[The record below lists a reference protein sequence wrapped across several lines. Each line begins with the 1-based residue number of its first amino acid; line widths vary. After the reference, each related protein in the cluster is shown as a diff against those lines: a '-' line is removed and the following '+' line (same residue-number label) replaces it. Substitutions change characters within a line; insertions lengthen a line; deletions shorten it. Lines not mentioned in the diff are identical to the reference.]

1 MNPFNQHQLLLLTL
15 ILTREVI
22 CGQSSS
28 DPSPVTGL
36 KAVNRTTNSLTIE
49 WIQPNDTRANKYT
62 YRIIVTNVIKGSSS
76 IHNTPKGQTKFTVED
91 LDPVYEY
98 TLSVQSVT
106 PEDTLSSPVKVTST
120 TNPSPVTGLKAV
132 NRTTKSLTIEWIQP
146 TDTRADNYTYRITV
160 TNVIKGSSSI
170 HNTTKGQTNFTATG
184 LLPGDQYTLSVV
196 SVTPEDTL
204 SSPVKV
210 TSTTNPS
217 PVTELSQVNGTTD
230 SLTIKWTKPNDARA
244 STYTYRITVTNASG
258 TIWTSKTEKDETTFT
273 LKSLDPGDQYNLSVQ
288 SVTPENT
295 LSSPEEV
302 SSTTNPSSVTDLS
315 VVNRT
320 TDSFALKWKAPTDSR
335 ALSYTYKITATTV
348 NSRSNNIDPKS
359 GLGKVLTTDPGSTE
373 FIVRELI
380 PGEEYKLTVESETPE
395 NTLSAPLMVT
405 STTIPDTILN
415 FRCAGRTGYTIRVE
429 WNEPK
434 GTFTSF
440 KAIAYNGDRLLI
452 NRTIGKD
459 ENALRVANL
468 QPGCKYTIKIT
479 TVSGQTYSKQE
490 ITECWTSSEPI
501 IIGATVGSL
510 LGLIL
515 IGVLLF
521 IIYRV
526 RFQRKKPEAEFLS
539 EIALSSAYKPIPV
552 SEYKSYVQC
561 NKISG
566 FSEEYQSL
574 ERVGT
579 DQSKKA
585 SKLASNAVKNRYTN
599 IFPYDATRVKLS
611 RQPGS
616 SSSDYINASYMPG
629 YNREKAF
636 IATQGP
642 LPNTVVDFWRMI
654 WEQKS
659 EVIVM
664 LTKCAEQN
672 QSKCEQYWPKDDKTE
687 AYGDVTVN
695 VISVNL
701 CSAWTTRKFN
711 IEKAGSSESRRVT
724 QFHFTSWPNQN
735 VPKTTE
741 NLLQFHGMIWNHLNR
756 SQGGIPVVHCSSGS
770 GRTGTFIALV
780 YLLQQVEKEEV
791 VDVHGVVSKIRMNR
805 SCMVQSEALYIFL
818 HQCILDT
825 IERKWNTD
833 HTYQNDEGHV
843 YESIRDSNEYQAVI

>member
-1 MNPFNQHQLLLLTL
+1 MNPFNRQQLLLLTL
-15 ILTREVI
+15 ILTWEVI

-28 DPSPVTGL
+28 DPSPIIGLYAVNRTTNSLTIEWTKPNDTGADNYTYRITVINVINSHEWSNNTETNETIFTVTGL
-36 KAVNRTTNSLTIE
+36 NPGDQYNLSVQSVNPEGNWSSAEDLINTTNPSPVTKFNAVKRTTNSLTIE
-49 WIQPNDTRANKYT
+49 WIQPNDTRA
-62 YRIIVTNVIKGSSS
+62 
-76 IHNTPKGQTKFTVED
+76 
-91 LDPVYEY
+91 
-98 TLSVQSVT
+98 
-106 PEDTLSSPVKVTST
+106 
-120 TNPSPVTGLKAV
+120 
-132 NRTTKSLTIEWIQP
+132 
-146 TDTRADNYTYRITV
+146 DNYTYRITV
-160 TNVIKGSSSI
+160 TNVINSSSSI
-170 HNTTKGQTNFTATG
+170 HNTRKGQTNFIATG
-184 LLPGDQYTLSVV
+184 LDPGDQYMLSVE

-204 SSPVKV
+204 STPEEL
-210 TSTTNPS
+210 TNTTNPS
-217 PVTELSQVNGTTD
+217 PVSGLSMVNRTTN
-230 SLTIKWTKPNDARA
+230 SLTIEWTKPYDTRA
-244 STYTYRITVTNASG
+244 SDYSYRITVSNVMNNSSQIKNTKIN
-258 TIWTSKTEKDETTFT
+258 ETMFIVTG
-273 LKSLDPGDQYNLSVQ
+273 LDPGGQYNLSVQ
-288 SVTPENT
+288 SVTPEDT
-295 LSSPEEV
+295 VSSPEE
-302 SSTTNPSSVTDLS
+302 
-315 VVNRT
+315 
-320 TDSFALKWKAPTDSR
+320 
-335 ALSYTYKITATTV
+335 
-348 NSRSNNIDPKS
+348 
-359 GLGKVLTTDPGSTE
+359 
-373 FIVRELI
+373 
-380 PGEEYKLTVESETPE
+380 
-395 NTLSAPLMVT
+395 VT
-405 STTIPDTILN
+405 STTIPDTISN
-415 FRCAGRTGYTIRVE
+415 FRCAGSRGYTIRVE

-459 ENALRVANL
+459 ENALTVANL

-490 ITECWTSSEPI
+490 IKECWTSSEPI

-521 IIYRV
+521 FIIYRV
-526 RFQRKKPEAEFLS
+526 RFRRKKPESEFLA

-552 SEYKSYVQC
+552 SEYKSYVQR

-585 SKLASNAVKNRYTN
+585 SKLASNAVKNRYMN
-599 IFPYDATRVKLS
+599 IFPYDATRVKLR

-672 QSKCEQYWPKDDKTE
+672 QNKCEQYWPKDDKTE
-687 AYGDVTVN
+687 TYGDVTVN

-724 QFHFTSWPNQN
+724 QFHFTSWPNQS

-741 NLLQFHGMIWNHLNR
+741 NLLQFHGMTRNHLNR

-833 HTYQNDEGHV
+833 HTYQNDTGHV